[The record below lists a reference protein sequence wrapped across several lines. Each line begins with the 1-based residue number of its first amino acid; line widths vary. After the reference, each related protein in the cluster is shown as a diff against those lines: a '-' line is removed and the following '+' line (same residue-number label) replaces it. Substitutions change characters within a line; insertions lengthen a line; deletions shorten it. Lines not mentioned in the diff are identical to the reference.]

1 MLPEK
6 VGFISYIYN
15 FITHFPTSP
24 NFFVGEKILC
34 VRGSTLLP
42 PALIHSPVKVL
53 VEWLTYIFHTGGL
66 TLNTFFLSLINVFNC
81 SKVIVLQVFLSRSDK
96 KKKKSLLYDQSFGS
110 SLLSFCLDQAFC
122 QGTDMFQI
130 KYFMPLS
137 SCVLSSPLP
146 PLHSLL

>member
-24 NFFVGEKILC
+24 NFFVGEKILW

-96 KKKKSLLYDQSFGS
+96 KEKKKNLYYMIKALDQV
-110 SLLSFCLDQAFC
+110 FCLFVWIKPFVKA
-122 QGTDMFQI
+122 QI
-130 KYFMPLS
+130 CFK
-137 SCVLSSPLP
+137 
-146 PLHSLL
+146 